1 MHRHSVRTTVV
12 LVFAATLVVSMVA
25 TGQAVAGAPACS
37 LARAAGKYGVS
48 DSGTVV
54 GIGPRAAI
62 GMVTLDKAG
71 NLKGTVT
78 ANLNGTVSESTASGT
93 YTVNPDCTGVATI
106 NEFDQSGILVLTAT
120 ESAVWDDNMRELR
133 LIFTSAKLPD
143 GISLT
148 AVISGNARK
157 LVSGNAQEARPVI
170 GQ

>member
-1 MHRHSVRTTVV
+1 MQRNIASRTFTLISLAGL
-12 LVFAATLVVSMVA
+12 LVCL
-25 TGQAVAGAPACS
+25 APAAHAASCS
-37 LARAAGKYGVS
+37 LARAAGNYGVS

-62 GMVTLDKAG
+62 GLVTLDAAG

-78 ANLNGTVSESTASGT
+78 ASLNGIVIESTASGT
-93 YTVNPDCTGVATI
+93 YSVNPDCTGVANI
-106 NEFDQSGILVLTAT
+106 SEFDQSGNLLLTAT
-120 ESAVWDDNMRELR
+120 ENAVWDDNMRELR

-143 GISLT
+143 GTSLA

>member
-1 MHRHSVRTTVV
+1 MQRNSVRTTVAFA
-12 LVFAATLVVSMVA
+12 FAATLIGSMAA
-25 TGQAVAGAPACS
+25 TGQTVAGDPACS

-48 DSGTVV
+48 DSGIVV
-54 GIGPRAAI
+54 GIGPRVAI
-62 GMVTLDKAG
+62 GLVTLDAAG

-93 YTVNPDCTGVATI
+93 ISVNPDCTGVANI
-106 NEFDQSGILVLTAT
+106 NEFDPSGNLLLTAT

-143 GISLT
+143 GTPLA

-157 LVSGNAQEARPVI
+157 LVP
-170 GQ
+170 

>member
-1 MHRHSVRTTVV
+1 MKRNIAPTT
-12 LVFAATLVVSMVA
+12 LLILFAAVGLNVA
-25 TGQAVAGAPACS
+25 ATAQVRDAACS

-54 GIGPRAAI
+54 GIGPRVAI
-62 GMVTLDKAG
+62 GLVTLDAAG

-78 ANLNGTVSESTASGT
+78 ASLNGTVTESTASGT
-93 YTVNPDCTGVATI
+93 ISVNPDCTGVANI
-106 NEFDQSGILVLTAT
+106 NEFDPSGNLLLTAT
-120 ESAVWDDNMRELR
+120 ESAVWDDNMQELR

-143 GISLT
+143 GTSLA

-157 LVSGNAQEARPVI
+157 LRPGI